1 MACAKRLL
9 ALNMRKT
16 FTAKITG
23 KCEYKFT
30 AAFSNVDVLNSDDSI
45 EDLQKLP
52 YDFRKDINFLYVV
65 EEFEN
70 LDAAKKYYNNML
82 NRQHCWECM
91 KIKNFLDCK
100 FN

>member
-30 AAFSNVDVLNSDDSI
+30 AAFSNVNVLNSDDSI

-65 EEFEN
+65 EDT
-70 LDAAKKYYNNML
+70 LPKYFSFWILY
-82 NRQHCWECM
+82 
-91 KIKNFLDCK
+91 KVPDPK
-100 FN
+100 